1 MADLVREVVR
11 EVDKLTDEMV
21 ELCRSLVRINT
32 VNPYAGAGP
41 TGLERDGQAFIKPIL
56 EAMGGK
62 TRLFEPPADVYEQVG
77 MIGPK
82 GRSWKDR
89 PNLVTEFDLGPGKRI
104 IINSHM
110 DTVGVEGMVFDPF
123 CADVKDGKILGRG
136 ASDDK
141 GGMTAGITAI
151 KAVLRFAD
159 ALSGS
164 VVHESVVDEECNGG
178 GAGTTACCLAGYTGD
193 QAVVIDGGELIV
205 KRGCQGC
212 LTADVEVTG
221 QAGHA
226 AMGGVNAI
234 DKAVLVKN
242 AIDRFKQARETKY
255 PDCLVNLGI
264 FHGGTHP
271 AVVPGQAR
279 LSLNMVYALE
289 EAAANER
296 AGRGWNGSSV
306 RDEFIQTIAQADQAD
321 GWLREHPSKVEW
333 VKDLIPFETPAD
345 APVVQ
350 ALAEAYQTAL
360 GRPATVEIMPA
371 WADAANVVR
380 YGGIP
385 AVLFGP
391 GSENAAHAEDETVD
405 IDQLVNGAKVIAAYL
420 CQQLA
425 KRG

>member
-21 ELCRSLVRINT
+21 KLCRSLVRINT

-306 RDEFIQTIAQADQAD
+306 RDEFIQTIAQGDQAD